1 MNRLMLAVLFNIF
14 PDFIIKLPHCHFRQ
28 PVIHCGIKVLKFV
41 IRQGIFIFLLSF
53 QSFLRCT
60 AAWS

>member
-1 MNRLMLAVLFNIF
+1 MLAVLFNIF
-14 PDFIIKLPHCHFRQ
+14 PDACRNFIIKLPHCHFRQ

-41 IRQGIFIFLLSF
+41 IRQGIFIFFYYPF

-60 AAWS
+60 AA